1 MSIKPLN
8 IGIIGLGTV
17 GTGLIE
23 FLSKNKKIIFSRTE
37 RAINILAIC
46 AKSKNKK
53 RKINV
58 NDFKWVEDPF
68 DITDDKEIDVVVELI
83 GGEEDPAKSIVEKSL
98 LNKKHVVTA
107 NKALLSKHGHYLAL
121 LAEEQQVSLN
131 FEAAVAGGI
140 IARSRHVSAA
150 STSKMKFRS
159 IKYEIADEFTHH
171 AHASQ
176 SVSSSSSESW
186 NGSPPIGPSSGC

>member
-23 FLSKNKKIIFSRTE
+23 FLSKNEKIIFSRTE
-37 RAINILAIC
+37 RAIDILAIC

-68 DITDDKEIDVVVELI
+68 DIADDKEIDVVVELI
-83 GGEEDPAKSIVEKSL
+83 GGEEDPAK
-98 LNKKHVVTA
+98 
-107 NKALLSKHGHYLAL
+107 
-121 LAEEQQVSLN
+121 
-131 FEAAVAGGI
+131 
-140 IARSRHVSAA
+140 
-150 STSKMKFRS
+150 
-159 IKYEIADEFTHH
+159 
-171 AHASQ
+171 
-176 SVSSSSSESW
+176 
-186 NGSPPIGPSSGC
+186 

>member
-46 AKSKNKK
+46 AKNKNKK

-58 NDFKWVEDPF
+58 NDFKWVENPF
-68 DITDDKEIDVVVELI
+68 DIADDKEIDVVVELI
-83 GGEEDPAKSIVEKSL
+83 GGEEDPAKSIVE
-98 LNKKHVVTA
+98 N
-107 NKALLSKHGHYLAL
+107 Y
-121 LAEEQQVSLN
+121 
-131 FEAAVAGGI
+131 
-140 IARSRHVSAA
+140 
-150 STSKMKFRS
+150 
-159 IKYEIADEFTHH
+159 
-171 AHASQ
+171 
-176 SVSSSSSESW
+176 
-186 NGSPPIGPSSGC
+186 